1 MVQRS
6 PQFFPLINSNYHSP
20 VLWHCKLYDL
30 ITDIRTVSHNACRRF
45 DALLKTYEQLA
56 EMVLFT
62 FRTDIRCQAIHYLS
76 LSIRR
81 ASDEELFAC
90 QIQ

>member
-1 MVQRS
+1 M
-6 PQFFPLINSNYHSP
+6 
-20 VLWHCKLYDL
+20 
-30 ITDIRTVSHNACRRF
+30 RTPHMHGCRRF

-81 ASDEELFAC
+81 VSD
-90 QIQ
+90 I

>member
-1 MVQRS
+1 MCMFHVDA
-6 PQFFPLINSNYHSP
+6 F
-20 VLWHCKLYDL
+20 
-30 ITDIRTVSHNACRRF
+30 RRF

-62 FRTDIRCQAIHYLS
+62 FRTDIRCQAIHYLN

-81 ASDEELFAC
+81 VSNSVLILCTVVDEIILLLAG
-90 QIQ
+90 